1 METISVNAMG
11 EPCPLPVIKATRVLE
26 GLTGPGA
33 LEVLV
38 DNDVAVQN
46 LLRLAAGRHLPAVS
60 QKLGEG
66 RYSVRIQAGEVS
78 LPAPEQADPPACRP
92 DARGDYVVAV
102 SSAAMGTGDDELGR
116 TLMKGFLYALTQL
129 ETLPRAILF
138 YNGGAALTTQGSPS
152 LEDLRTLEAQGVEI
166 LTCGTCLSFYGLTER
181 LAVGSVTNM
190 YDIAQRLTGTRVV
203 RP

>member
-26 GLTGPGA
+26 GLAGPGA

-66 RYSVRIQAGEVS
+66 RYSVRIQAGEVP

-166 LTCGTCLSFYGLTER
+166 LTCGPCLSFYGLTEH
-181 LAVGSVTNM
+181 LAVGNVTNM

>member
-26 GLTGPGA
+26 GLAGPGA

-66 RYSVRIQAGEVS
+66 RYSVRIQAGEVP

-166 LTCGTCLSFYGLTER
+166 LTCGTCLSFYGLTEH
-181 LAVGSVTNM
+181 LAVGNVTNM

>member
-26 GLTGPGA
+26 GLAGPGA

-66 RYSVRIQAGEVS
+66 RYSVRIQAGEVP

-166 LTCGTCLSFYGLTER
+166 LTCGTCLSFYSLTER